1 MTLRQFVSL
10 ALVVSL
16 FVLVASVP
24 SQANAVGTNGV
35 SITLTKTKTLSAT
48 STGSLQVSFNMV
60 SLAQTP
66 PQAYSFG
73 IMAQTAP
80 GSSITL
86 ISWQFGDGAIMNV
99 PYCCQSQVSEVQYHA
114 YAQPGMYTVTVVVFD
129 NAGNSG
135 LAQVN
140 VNWITPVPEYSNYSI
155 VLLLSMLLVPILLR
169 RKRTV

>member
-1 MTLRQFVSL
+1 MKLRPFIIIALVISVYV
-10 ALVVSL
+10 LVVSTP
-16 FVLVASVP
+16 F
-24 SQANAVGTNGV
+24 QANALGSSGV

-48 STGSLQVSFNMV
+48 SAGPLQVSFNMV

-73 IMAQTAP
+73 IMAQTTP
-80 GSSITL
+80 GSSITQIL
-86 ISWQFGDGAIMNV
+86 WQFGDGASLSV

-114 YAQPGMYTVTVVVFD
+114 YAQPGMYTVSVVVID

-135 LAQVN
+135 FAQVN
-140 VNWITPVPEYSNYSI
+140 VNWVTPVPEYTNYSI

-169 RKRTV
+169 RKRVA